1 MGSDGG
7 KPRTK
12 RGHLPKVP
20 RYEEPNRLE
29 GAQGG
34 IGFGRDGHG
43 SDHHQYGRPTGFG
56 AWVLK
61 VLGRTR
67 PR

>member
-7 KPRTK
+7 TPRK
-12 RGHLPKVP
+12 KAKHLPKVP

-29 GAQGG
+29 GVQGG
-34 IGFGRDGHG
+34 IGFGRDGHNA
-43 SDHHQYGRPTGFG
+43 DHLHHGKPTGFG

-61 VLGRTR
+61 VLARNPR
-67 PR
+67 P